1 MKANVFAYEGE
12 GIKCVYNNDDWV
24 ICIKNWKPDNDIEG
38 LHRLEV
44 HHATDEQF
52 ILLSGKSILLV
63 ADRKDRKF
71 DIEVIEMEQGKIYN
85 VPRETWFYT
94 IAQRDTK
101 VMYIQDSDTT
111 EENSEYCELNDL
123 ELAEI
128 KEKAIKIF
136 NK

>member
-1 MKANVFAYEGE
+1 MQ
-12 GIKCVYNNDDWV
+12 
-24 ICIKNWKPDNDIEG
+24 KNWKPDNDIEG

-44 HHATDEQF
+44 HHSTDEQF

-63 ADRKDRKF
+63 EDRKDRKF
-71 DIEVIEMEQGKIYN
+71 DIEVIEMEHGKIYN

-94 IAQRDTK
+94 IAQKDTK
-101 VMYIQDSDTT
+101 VIYIQDSDTT
-111 EENSEYCELNDL
+111 EENSEYCELTES